1 MNTCPSTQ
9 PKASGTSQATS
20 RGSRLPPPPPG
31 RQTRTAQKAARPLT
45 PRNSPPSTPRQPFKA
60 VSPLL
65 LVNTLPD
72 QYSLSVPQPL
82 ALRPPTHPVQLSA
95 DFSLSSLNVPTLSQL
110 RDYPNLSVPYP
121 PLQPSVIVT
130 LPQSAP
136 SSPIPAYC
144 DSPFA
149 DIQPG
154 NPFTPTRSK
163 SPEVSVIQAN
173 PGFLPVPPP
182 LPPRCSTPASSV
194 AGGSWDNYLDDPTY
208 QGFDLQFWSTRN
220 SRQIQLVSTDISD
233 LENFSE
239 PSELSSELLNRGQL
253 NTSVISDLE
262 ILSDQ
267 EVTATTMSTRTAAET
282 NLRSQ
287 DTRIRDMCDDLDP
300 DFITEDSAPFMKE
313 KLKEISDRRD
323 IYRDA
328 VRQFLSDFA
337 TDLITVEVEQ
347 WKVDM
352 KGVVD
357 LVKKHMFDVLG
368 KVTRLAVARPMTE
381 FEKATIKLQE
391 KDIELKQLD
400 SDSKRNEA
408 LAVAK
413 PLKKLVEEK
422 CTELEE
428 ELDQIPVTELETGD
442 EQQVIRTMQKLAGWK
457 LQAESIGALYQEFLT
472 RTALYPL
479 PIGEQSK
486 VAAAVARTKSALS
499 AIVNAAEEEDLKR
512 QLYSLDT
519 SNRGEQVKWPGFSGE
534 VGEDFFKFKKD
545 FIDAAKQNQT
555 SIRNQQ

>member
-1 MNTCPSTQ
+1 M
-9 PKASGTSQATS
+9 
-20 RGSRLPPPPPG
+20 
-31 RQTRTAQKAARPLT
+31 
-45 PRNSPPSTPRQPFKA
+45 
-60 VSPLL
+60 
-65 LVNTLPD
+65 
-72 QYSLSVPQPL
+72 
-82 ALRPPTHPVQLSA
+82 
-95 DFSLSSLNVPTLSQL
+95 
-110 RDYPNLSVPYP
+110 
-121 PLQPSVIVT
+121 
-130 LPQSAP
+130 
-136 SSPIPAYC
+136 
-144 DSPFA
+144 
-149 DIQPG
+149 
-154 NPFTPTRSK
+154 
-163 SPEVSVIQAN
+163 
-173 PGFLPVPPP
+173 
-182 LPPRCSTPASSV
+182 
-194 AGGSWDNYLDDPTY
+194 
-208 QGFDLQFWSTRN
+208 
-220 SRQIQLVSTDISD
+220 
-233 LENFSE
+233 
-239 PSELSSELLNRGQL
+239 
-253 NTSVISDLE
+253 
-262 ILSDQ
+262 
-267 EVTATTMSTRTAAET
+267 
-282 NLRSQ
+282 
-287 DTRIRDMCDDLDP
+287 
-300 DFITEDSAPFMKE
+300 
-313 KLKEISDRRD
+313 
-323 IYRDA
+323 
-328 VRQFLSDFA
+328 
-337 TDLITVEVEQ
+337 
-347 WKVDM
+347 
-352 KGVVD
+352 
-357 LVKKHMFDVLG
+357 KKHMFDVFG
-368 KVTRLAVARPMTE
+368 KVTQLAVARPMTE